1 MQVGKDKVICGVSG
15 GVDST
20 VTAALIN
27 SAIGKNLICVFVDTG
42 LMRENEGKEIKN
54 LFQKNFKIKF
64 LINLNFYIN
73 FFALYLF
80 FFLISLAANICSF
93 LLIL

>member
-1 MQVGKDKVICGVSG
+1 MKFFKKKIIEDIKKQVGKDKVICGLSG

-54 LFQKNFKIKF
+54 LFQKI
-64 LINLNFYIN
+64 
-73 FFALYLF
+73 
-80 FFLISLAANICSF
+80 LISN
-93 LLIL
+93 

>member
-1 MQVGKDKVICGVSG
+1 MRDFGHGRDKYRNIIEDIKMQVGKDKVICGLSG
-15 GVDST
+15 GVDSA

-54 LFQKNFKIKF
+54 L
-64 LINLNFYIN
+64 LCTLLVTR
-73 FFALYLF
+73 ALRG
-80 FFLISLAANICSF
+80 I
-93 LLIL
+93 